1 MASNLYTEMF
11 LARMGRNPVYL
22 RVLGI
27 LGSTSLIYCQRFS
40 YRFRWDGNDKVKV
53 NNSTFPHGLLP
64 IISLVQPELISP
76 PKGARNCLSPINS
89 FECFSDRE
97 HPATHPPIN

>member
-1 MASNLYTEMF
+1 MASNLYTEKF

-27 LGSTSLIYCQRFS
+27 FGSTYLIYSEWFS
-40 YRFRWDGNDKVKV
+40 YCFRLDGNDKVKV
-53 NNSTFPHGLLP
+53 NNSIFPHGPLP

-76 PKGARNCLSPINS
+76 PKGARKCLSPLNS